1 MIKKLTLFVTV
12 KDQDKSLEFYGNA
25 LGFEKLAD
33 YSPPGNPRW
42 LTVSPKVQDI
52 ELALYPLQPDA
63 RAVTW
68 TLVTD
73 DIRKDFDELKS
84 RGIQFEEAEPKE
96 SPWGKSATFSDP
108 DGNKFSLY
116 QQSPVYVGAV
126 KAGISFI
133 KNKLGNQQASKS
145 SEL

>member
-12 KDQDKSLEFYGNA
+12 KDQGRALEFYGKA

-42 LTVSPKVQDI
+42 LTVAPKVQNI
-52 ELALYPLQPDA
+52 ELALYPPQQGE

-73 DIRKDFDELKS
+73 DIRKDFEELKS
-84 RGIQFEEAEPKE
+84 RGIQFNETEPKE
-96 SPWGKSATFSDP
+96 SPWGKTATFSDP

-116 QQSPVYVGAV
+116 QQNPLYVGAV
-126 KAGISFI
+126 KAAVSSVTS
-133 KNKLGNQQASKS
+133 KLHPSDSAGK
-145 SEL
+145 